1 MQRIEGKK
9 WPTRPGR
16 GIVRAMSHITPE
28 QGPSELRPLF
38 RNQLHA
44 NQPEVLRWLE
54 SELKGPAQKAAVE
67 LAARYFATTDRLG
80 DPMPMLDGS
89 RLKLELE
96 RQMLRTESVDAWTA
110 GLPILVAPAEQRSLG
125 CVLRALVRVCQDK
138 S

>member
-1 MQRIEGKK
+1 MT
-9 WPTRPGR
+9 PT
-16 GIVRAMSHITPE
+16 
-28 QGPSELRPLF
+28 QGPSEPRPLF

-54 SELKGPAQKAAVE
+54 NELKGPAQNAAVE

-96 RQMLRTESVDAWTA
+96 KQMLRSETVDVWTS
-110 GLPILVAPAEQRSLG
+110 GLPLLVAPEDKRSLG
-125 CVLRALVRVCQDK
+125 RVLRALVRVCQDK
-138 S
+138 C

>member
-1 MQRIEGKK
+1 MSQITHK
-9 WPTRPGR
+9 PG
-16 GIVRAMSHITPE
+16 
-28 QGPSELRPLF
+28 QSEERLYF

-54 SELKGPAQKAAVE
+54 HELKGPAQRAAVE

-80 DPMPMLDGS
+80 DPMPMLNSS

-96 RQMLRTESVDAWTA
+96 RQMLRTETVDAWTA
-110 GLPILVAPAEQRSLG
+110 GLPLLVAPAEQRSLA